1 MLDIPSYKLN
11 KKKRERNESVWL
23 VSHFISATV
32 YNVGGRSWSRVMRRT
47 TAASRLCTKAW
58 RTSGRRACWEIN
70 GFSQWAFKWLISI
83 SRCLCPTSSP
93 ALKIAGVCHK
103 LFLSL
108 LLCEDEREI
117 LCQEHIP
124 RLCVKGT
131 DIHVRPSPLPGS
143 ATCGIQ
149 LETWFL
155 RRSFSKKKLFLT
167 CLLIFEIY

>member
-1 MLDIPSYKLN
+1 MNPYDLSHTSYL
-11 KKKRERNESVWL
+11 L
-23 VSHFISATV
+23 LFITWAEE
-32 YNVGGRSWSRVMRRT
+32 VGAGWCGGT

-70 GFSQWAFKWLISI
+70 GCSQWAFKWLISI

-131 DIHVRPSPLPGS
+131 DIHVRPSPFPGS
-143 ATCGIQ
+143 ATWGIQ